1 MTARNI
7 GARNDAIAPNFP
19 QNEQVEMDQT
29 GVVKTWRSELLR
41 VLVAMC
47 VSIPACGYRSW
58 EPARCRTDGSIV
70 PAAAWGFSPQY
81 GAKREAPEERE
92 CAYLRV
98 EGSIEGLADQAPERY
113 GNQGGE

>member
-58 EPARCRTDGSIV
+58 EQARCRTDGSIV
-70 PAAAWGFSPQY
+70 PAAARGFGPQY
-81 GAKREAPEERE
+81 GAKRETPEEGE
-92 CAYLRV
+92 GTHLRV
-98 EGSIEGLADQAPERY
+98 DGPVEALSDQASERH